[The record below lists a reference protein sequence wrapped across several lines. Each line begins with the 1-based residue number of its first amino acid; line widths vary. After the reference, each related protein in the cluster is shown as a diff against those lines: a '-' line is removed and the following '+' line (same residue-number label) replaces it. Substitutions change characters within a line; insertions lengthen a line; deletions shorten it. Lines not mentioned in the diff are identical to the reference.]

1 MKRRTKIVCTLGPA
15 TNTQAKIKE
24 LVAAGMNVARLN
36 CSHGTWEEKR
46 EWVKWIRAIERPLSP
61 IGILVDLQGPKF
73 RIGDLPPEGF
83 LLKPKQKVTLG
94 HGRGANIPL
103 ADGPIWNGIQPKA
116 RVLLG
121 DGDIEIRISRVEDG
135 LAHGVALSGGT
146 VYSRKG
152 ITVAGR
158 SFSVGCLTPKDLPDI
173 REAIAI
179 DADFLAL
186 SYVRSAED
194 MAELRGIV
202 DEHKSP
208 IRLVSKIET
217 PEALKDLDGIIRMSD
232 AVMVAR
238 GDLGLQ
244 MSLEDVPIAQKKI
257 IHRCAIYGRPVI
269 TATQMLESM
278 IKSIR
283 PTRAEASDVA
293 NAIFDGTDAVMLS
306 GETAAG
312 EYPIQA
318 VAMMD
323 SIARKA
329 ERMTGLDRRLIDQ
342 RNERMM
348 PLATDAVAASAVHLA
363 DSLRARTIICSSTS
377 GMTPRLVSRHR
388 PNAPIYCCCWD
399 RRTERFLSL
408 VWGVESVYAPIP
420 GTSDEAIETA
430 LEAFRSRRKIKS
442 GDRVVII
449 AGIPAGQ
456 PGHTN
461 LIMVHKV

>member
-15 TNTQAKIKE
+15 TNSLQKIKE

-46 EWVKWIRAIERPLSP
+46 QWIEWIRSIQLPHSP

-73 RIGDLPPEGF
+73 RIGTLSPEGYH
-83 LLKPKQKVTLG
+83 LEPKQKVTLG
-94 HGRGANIPL
+94 HRPGADIPL
-103 ADGPIWNGIQPKA
+103 DQGPIWSAIQS
-116 RVLLG
+116 RSRILLG

-135 LAHGVALSGGT
+135 LAHGVAMSGGT

-158 SFSVGCLTPKDLPDI
+158 SFSVGCLTAKDFADI
-173 REAIAI
+173 QEAIAV

-186 SYVRSAED
+186 SYVRSAAD
-194 MAELRGIV
+194 MAELRDIV
-202 DEHKSP
+202 SERNSS
-208 IRLVSKIET
+208 IRLVAKVET
-217 PEALKDLDGIIRMSD
+217 PEALRDIDGIIRMSD

-257 IHRCAIYGRPVI
+257 IHRCAIHGRPVI

-312 EYPIQA
+312 DYPIHA
-318 VAMMD
+318 VTVMD
-323 SIARKA
+323 TIARKA
-329 ERMTGLDRRLIDQ
+329 ERMSELDSRLIDQ
-342 RNERMM
+342 RRERMM
-348 PLATDAVAASAVHLA
+348 PLATDAVAASAVQLA
-363 DSLRARTIICSSTS
+363 NSLNVKAIVCSSTS

-388 PNAPIYCCCWD
+388 PNAPIYCCCWQPK
-399 RRTERFLSL
+399 TQQFLSL
-408 VWGVESVYAPIP
+408 VWGVESVYEPIP
-420 GTSDEAIETA
+420 ATGDEAIETA
-430 LEAFRSRRKIKS
+430 IASAGKRLKK
-442 GDRVVII
+442 GDRVVVI

-461 LIMVHKV
+461 LIMVRQV